1 MVCSIFLYL
10 ISVSKLLSVA
20 VVSVVGALHASL
32 SLADAAFAHIE
43 INPTVR
49 VKFIK
54 Q

>member
-1 MVCSIFLYL
+1 MVCSICLYL
-10 ISVSKLLSVA
+10 VSVSKLLNVTI
-20 VVSVVGALHASL
+20 VSIVRALHASL

-43 INPTVR
+43 INPTVP